1 MAWAITFL
9 GKYDECL
16 RWYFKS
22 KPLYTTVKE
31 TAGLAELYSDTTIF
45 YLRVKKFKEA
55 DEVNKKAIQR
65 TEITGNEKM
74 LPTAVNNRGLM
85 FLNDNKL
92 DSAVVYFKNSNR
104 L

>member
-1 MAWAITFL
+1 
-9 GKYDECL
+9 
-16 RWYFKS
+16 
-22 KPLYTTVKE
+22 
-31 TAGLAELYSDTTIF
+31 
-45 YLRVKKFKEA
+45 
-55 DEVNKKAIQR
+55 
-65 TEITGNEKM
+65 M